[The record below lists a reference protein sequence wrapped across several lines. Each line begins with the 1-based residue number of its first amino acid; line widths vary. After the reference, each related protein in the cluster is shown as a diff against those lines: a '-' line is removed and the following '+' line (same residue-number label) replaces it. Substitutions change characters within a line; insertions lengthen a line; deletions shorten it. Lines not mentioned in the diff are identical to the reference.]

1 MNKSSKEYKA
11 GYEAGVAL
19 AGAYHNG
26 SGNKVMAKVAA
37 LMASKEVQDSLCK
50 AAKYILEVGGEKD
63 STAYRLYDTIERFD
77 GPLTKY
83 SCDRFL
89 NPVIATINEASR
101 ELNGEPSIE
110 KVASSIL
117 PGAASVVGKTLG
129 SGHSLI
135 NNLML
140 LGGLTGASLGGLAWY
155 VNRAA
160 KENDIEADAKEEQAR
175 HYRRIA
181 KDLQRRLKLEARD
194 KEEEA
199 VERIASE
206 EVPGAYVL

>member
-11 GYEAGVAL
+11 GYEAGVVL

-26 SGNKVMAKVAA
+26 SGNKEMAKVAE

-50 AAKYILEVGGEKD
+50 AAMYILKAGGEAD
-63 STAYRLYDTIERFD
+63 STAYKLYETIEGFS

-89 NPVIATINEASR
+89 NPVIATLNEASR
-101 ELNGEPSIE
+101 ELNGEPSVE
-110 KVASSIL
+110 KVASSLL
-117 PGAASVVGKTLG
+117 PGAASAVGKALG
-129 SGHSLI
+129 TGHNLV

-140 LGGLTGASLGGLAWY
+140 IGGLTGASLGGLAWY
-155 VNRAA
+155 INRAA
-160 KENDIEADAKEEQAR
+160 RENDVEAEAKEEQAR

-199 VERIASE
+199 VERVASE
-206 EVPGAYVL
+206 EVPSAYVL

>member
-11 GYEAGVAL
+11 GYDAGVAL
-19 AGAYHNG
+19 AGAYHG
-26 SGNKVMAKVAA
+26 GAGNIEMAKVDR
-37 LMASKEVQDSLCK
+37 LMASREVQSSLCK
-50 AAKYILEVGGEKD
+50 AAKYILEAGGEKD
-63 STAYRLYDTIERFD
+63 STAYKLYETIDGFN

-89 NPVIATINEASR
+89 NPVIATLNEASR

-117 PGAASVVGKTLG
+117 PGVASAIGRAFGT
-129 SGHSLI
+129 GHSLI
-135 NNLML
+135 RNLML
-140 LGGLTGASLGGLAWY
+140 FGGLTGASLGGLAWY
-155 VNRAA
+155 INRAA
-160 KENDIEADAKEEQAR
+160 RENDVEAEAKEEQAK
-175 HYRRIA
+175 HYKRIA

-199 VERIASE
+199 VERAASE
-206 EVPGAYVL
+206 EVPSAYVL